1 MSPSLR
7 KAVAAAIGGGA
18 VAIASVLITGPSG
31 DDGLEGVSYI
41 PYKDIVGVWT
51 VCHGHTG
58 KDIIP
63 GKTYTEAECKA
74 LLNKDLAT
82 VARQINPYINVD
94 IRTAGNGVSCLCQC
108 GSRNDRT
115 WPGQNA
121 ITGGAVADFDNLFD
135 AAIARADETIRG
147 YMGTSA
153 TMTSGEQSG
162 AVIRGVF
169 DDPENISYAGQG
181 VRVEGSSPSLFVR
194 TDDVRQL
201 RRGDTLTIGEENFW
215 IDRVSPDDGGSCH
228 LWLGRGVPPAVNRR
242 R

>member
-1 MSPSLR
+1 M
-7 KAVAAAIGGGA
+7 
-18 VAIASVLITGPSG
+18 
-31 DDGLEGVSYI
+31 
-41 PYKDIVGVWT
+41 
-51 VCHGHTG
+51 
-58 KDIIP
+58 
-63 GKTYTEAECKA
+63 
-74 LLNKDLAT
+74 
-82 VARQINPYINVD
+82 
-94 IRTAGNGVSCLCQC
+94 
-108 GSRNDRT
+108 
-115 WPGQNA
+115 
-121 ITGGAVADFDNLFD
+121 ADFDNLFD

-215 IDRVSPDDGGSCH
+215 IDRITRYSDIRCAAFLVINNKHCLDHSGCKA
-228 LWLGRGVPPAVNRR
+228 R
-242 R
+242 

>member
-1 MSPSLR
+1 M
-7 KAVAAAIGGGA
+7 
-18 VAIASVLITGPSG
+18 
-31 DDGLEGVSYI
+31 
-41 PYKDIVGVWT
+41 
-51 VCHGHTG
+51 
-58 KDIIP
+58 
-63 GKTYTEAECKA
+63 
-74 LLNKDLAT
+74 
-82 VARQINPYINVD
+82 
-94 IRTAGNGVSCLCQC
+94 
-108 GSRNDRT
+108 
-115 WPGQNA
+115 
-121 ITGGAVADFDNLFD
+121 ADFDNLFD

-181 VRVEGSSPSLFVR
+181 VRVEVSSPSLFV
-194 TDDVRQL
+194 
-201 RRGDTLTIGEENFW
+201 RGDTLTIGEENFW

>member
-1 MSPSLR
+1 MNISNSQVNRLRHFVRAGLRSLFR
-7 KAVAAAIGGGA
+7 PEPQTAVEWADANYYLPKESAYQEGRWETLPFQRAIMNAMG
-18 VAIASVLITGPSG
+18 S
-31 DDGLEGVSYI
+31 DYI
-41 PYKDIVGVWT
+41 REVNVVKS
-51 VCHGHTG
+51 
-58 KDIIP
+58 
-63 GKTYTEAECKA
+63 
-74 LLNKDLAT
+74 
-82 VARQINPYINVD
+82 ARV
-94 IRTAGNGVSCLCQC
+94 
-108 GSRNDRT
+108 
-115 WPGQNA
+115 
-121 ITGGAVADFDNLFD
+121 
-135 AAIARADETIRG
+135 G

-194 TDDVRQL
+194 TDEVRQL

-215 IDRVSPDDGGSCH
+215 VDRVSPDDGGSCH